1 MWADYLWPEFAD
13 ASVLYVDELVDHW
26 EVSDEEAL
34 SKEEVSEV
42 LQPML
47 PSMVRWLRES
57 TERYS
62 ALISAYEGIK
72 NKLMGK
78 VETVSSAEGNVE
90 TSGTTSNTG
99 SSNTTED
106 YLETIVGKQG
116 TESFSSLLNEFRET
130 FLNIDMMVIDEF
142 KDLFFGL
149 W

>member
-1 MWADYLWPEFAD
+1 MGKCKLLSLLIATAF
-13 ASVLYVDELVDHW
+13 
-26 EVSDEEAL
+26 

-78 VETVSSAEGNVE
+78 VETVSSAEGTVE

-99 SSNTTED
+99 SGTDSSTTSST
-106 YLETIVGKQG
+106 TILV
-116 TESFSSLLNEFRET
+116 SY
-130 FLNIDMMVIDEF
+130 
-142 KDLFFGL
+142 
-149 W
+149 